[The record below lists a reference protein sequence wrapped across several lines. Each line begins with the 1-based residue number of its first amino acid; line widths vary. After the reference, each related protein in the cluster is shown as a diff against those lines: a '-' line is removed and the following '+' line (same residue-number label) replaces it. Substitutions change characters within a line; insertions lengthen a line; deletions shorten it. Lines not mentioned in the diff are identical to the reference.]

1 VPDVRDRPRLDAA
14 PRTLA
19 GYARAERTT
28 SPQAETNMTALRAW
42 FGRCAKGL
50 LSMSRLKGL
59 AAIFAITPKA

>member
-1 VPDVRDRPRLDAA
+1 M
-14 PRTLA
+14 
-19 GYARAERTT
+19 
-28 SPQAETNMTALRAW
+28 NMTALRAW